1 MARKGR
7 PDGRPQSTEKP
18 LEVYPT
24 GNGTLK
30 VRLPG
35 GPIPLP
41 GGSLLDS
48 GLIRLV
54 SSSAFDDRD
63 GTEPCPGASHS
74 ERADPLNP
82 KPSPEQRGARAG
94 LSPLESAVLALF
106 FLSGAS
112 ALVYEVVW
120 TREFTTVFGGSA
132 FAIATVLA
140 AYMAGLALGSTVF
153 GRSIDR
159 RGHPLLVYGLLEAA
173 VGVWALLLPAILHFL
188 DGVYGG
194 IYRAMEPGPYALAL
208 IRFVLSFAVLLVPTT
223 MMGGTLPVLGKL
235 LFRNWKGLGTRAG
248 LLYGSNT
255 LGAVLGTVVGGFFL
269 LPGIGLNGSTYV
281 AAVFN
286 GVVAVAAVLLARAF
300 PFRSAPPS
308 PEAAA
313 PAPRASAL
321 PADPSGAGL
330 RRTVLWVYAA
340 SGFAALAY
348 EVAWTKTLSMVLG
361 TTNYAF
367 TSMLATFLLGLSLGS
382 LLFARLADRYGR
394 PESLLALV
402 QAGIPLFALFTIP
415 IMGHMP
421 QWFVDAFP
429 HLNGSWFKIETFRVL
444 LAGSAMFIPTV
455 LMGGT
460 FPLVTR
466 AYVNRSQTGRSLGA
480 LYAANTLGAIG
491 GSFLT
496 GFVLVPWLGR
506 QNSILAASLVN
517 VAAAILLLAVL
528 GRRRVPG
535 AIRWGLAV
543 VVLGMVPA
551 TILGFQRWNPL
562 VMASGA
568 YLYAGELGKYPSIE
582 ESAAGADILLYDE
595 ATEATVS
602 VWQTEQVTSLRTNG
616 KVEASTH
623 GDMIT
628 QKLISHL
635 PVFYHAGEV
644 KDGLMIGLA
653 SGISVGSLLTHP
665 FERVETVELIPSMVD
680 VAGWFED
687 FNRRCLDDPRHKLII
702 NDGRNYLLLTREKYD
717 VIVSEP
723 SNPWIAGVSALFTR
737 QFFELTKQHLK
748 PGGVVCQW
756 VQIYQYTE
764 ADLKTMLA
772 TFIDAY
778 PYVHLWRA
786 APGDLI
792 LVGSLSPLHFHLDQ
806 AEASLNGP
814 VGDDLRQ
821 IEVLP
826 LSQLLAYYLTDRDGI
841 QHWVGDW
848 PKRVTDDNLY
858 LEYAVPRHMYDLSGQ
873 VNMMV
878 LQDELKPVTPILEPA
893 PTDSSLAESID
904 RFRRARILTL
914 RARFRGQIPP
924 GTRNL
929 DEALG
934 LAMEIEPREIL
945 TRTLLSHDINE
956 RGIQKLLNGQSAPA
970 ETYFLRAARIGD
982 SLEKGLALSNIGTI
996 KFQAGDLDSAQ
1007 VYWDEAR
1014 ATTPVYPT
1022 LSFNLA
1028 LLAARRGNYA
1038 EAVKQYAE
1046 VVHWSPG
1053 NARALGGLAYNR
1065 ALLGRDLDQALVE
1078 AKRAVALSPVANN
1091 LDTQGFVLIKLERWK
1106 EAEKVLERAVN
1117 LAPDQMAMLLHLGMA
1132 RAGSGAVDGA
1142 RTAFQAVVDREQG
1155 SGPRS

>member
-1 MARKGR
+1 LN
-7 PDGRPQSTEKP
+7 STP
-18 LEVYPT
+18 I
-24 GNGTLK
+24 
-30 VRLPG
+30 PG
-35 GPIPLP
+35 G
-41 GGSLLDS
+41 
-48 GLIRLV
+48 R
-54 SSSAFDDRD
+54 
-63 GTEPCPGASHS
+63 GT
-74 ERADPLNP
+74 RT
-82 KPSPEQRGARAG
+82 G
-94 LSPLESAVLALF
+94 LSPIESAVLGLF

-159 RGHPLLVYGLLEAA
+159 RGHPLVIYGLLEAA
-173 VGVWALLLPAILHFL
+173 VGVWALLLPAILRIL

-194 IYRAMEPGPYALAL
+194 LYRSLEPGPYVLSL
-208 IRFVLSFAVLLVPTT
+208 VRFVLSFLVLLVPTT

-255 LGAVLGTVVGGFFL
+255 LGAVLGTMVGGFVL
-269 LPGIGLNGSTYV
+269 LPGIGLNGSTYL

-286 GVVAVAAVLLARAF
+286 GVVAVSAITLARAF
-300 PFRSAPPS
+300 PFRSASPPA
-308 PEAAA
+308 EATAPAA
-313 PAPRASAL
+313 PAPPVPSAANTRGVRRA
-321 PADPSGAGL
+321 
-330 RRTVLWVYAA
+330 VLWVYAA
-340 SGFAALAY
+340 SGFAALGY

-382 LLFARLADRYGR
+382 LLFAKLADRYGR
-394 PESLLALV
+394 PESLLGLV
-402 QAGIPLFALFTIP
+402 QTGIPLFALLTIP

-429 HLNGSWFKIETFRVL
+429 RLGGSWFKIEAYRVL

-466 AYVNRSQTGRSLGA
+466 AYVERDKTGKTLGA

-506 QNSILAASLVN
+506 QDSILAASLVN
-517 VAAAILLLAVL
+517 VAAAVLLFVVL
-528 GRRRVPG
+528 GRRRVPRMV
-535 AIRWGLAV
+535 RWSLVPVTAGLVIAA
-543 VVLGMVPA
+543 VLG
-551 TILGFQRWNPL
+551 LQRWNPV

-568 YLYAGELGKYPSIE
+568 YLYAGEMAKYPSIQD
-582 ESAAGADILLYDE
+582 SFADADILLYDE

-623 GDMIT
+623 GDMVT

-635 PVFYHAGEV
+635 PVFYHGGEV
-644 KDGLMIGLA
+644 QDGLMIGLA

-665 FERVETVELIPSMVD
+665 FKKVETVELIPSMVD
-680 VAGWFED
+680 VVPWFEHY
-687 FNRRCLDDPRHKLII
+687 NHRCLDDPRHKLII

-737 QFFELTKQHLK
+737 QFFELTKKHLK
-748 PGGVVCQW
+748 PGGVFCQW
-756 VQIYQYTE
+756 VQTYQYTD
-764 ADLKTMLA
+764 ADLKTALG

-778 PYVHLWRA
+778 PYVHLWRG

-792 LVGSLSPLHFHLDQ
+792 LVGSLQPLRFRLDR
-806 AEASLNGP
+806 AEASLDGP

-821 IEVLP
+821 LQILP
-826 LSQLLAYYLTDRDGI
+826 LAQLLAYYVTDRDGI
-841 QHWVGDW
+841 ARWVGDW

-873 VNMMV
+873 ATMMV
-878 LQDELKPVTPILEPA
+878 LQDQQRPVTSILDPV
-893 PTDSSLAESID
+893 PTDSAFVASID
-904 RFRRARILTL
+904 RFRRARLMSL
-914 RARFRGQIPP
+914 RARFTGRIPP

-929 DEALG
+929 DEALA
-934 LAMEIEPREIL
+934 LALEIEPREIL
-945 TRTLLSHDINE
+945 SRTLLSHDINE
-956 RGIQKLLNGQSAPA
+956 VGIKKLVGGEPGPA
-970 ETYFLRAARIGD
+970 ETYFLRAAAIGD
-982 SLEKGLALSNIGTI
+982 DLEKGLALCNLGSI
-996 KFQAGDLDSAQ
+996 KFQAGDLDSAG
-1007 VYWDEAR
+1007 VYWERAR
-1014 ATTPVYPT
+1014 STGPVYPT
-1022 LSFNLA
+1022 LSYNLA
-1028 LLAARRGNYA
+1028 LLAGRRKDYDTAAARY
-1038 EAVKQYAE
+1038 KE

-1053 NARALGGLAYNR
+1053 NASAWCGLAYNLAR
-1065 ALLGRDLDQALVE
+1065 QGRDLDQALV
-1078 AKRAVALSPVANN
+1078 AARRAVDLEPTANN
-1091 LDTQGFVLIKLERWK
+1091 LDTEGFVLVKLKRWE
-1106 EAEKVLERAVN
+1106 EAESTLTRALEKN
-1117 LAPDQMAMLLHLGMA
+1117 PDQLESLLHLGMA
-1132 RAGSGAVDGA
+1132 QAGRGAAGEA
-1142 RTAFQAVVDREQG
+1142 RTAFQGVLDRSKDPDLVRRAREALQKL
-1155 SGPRS
+1155 